1 MRFNHSSEF
10 LQVNRQLFSLREGI
24 VMGILNV
31 TPDSFYA
38 PSRVTVQIIADRAG
52 QMLQEG
58 AHILDVGGYSTR
70 PNASD
75 VPLSE
80 ELERVLVAV
89 ETIVKYFPNAC
100 ISVDTFRSHVAEKAI
115 QAGAHII
122 NDVSGG
128 QADPQMFACVGRLK
142 VPYVLMHS
150 RGNPQTMQS
159 LTNYTHLIE
168 EIMVFFQNRI
178 HKLIQHGCCDIIIDV
193 GFGFAK
199 TLEQNYL
206 VLNQLE
212 KFKIFELPILVGISR
227 KSMIWKLLKSSPD
240 DALNGTSALH
250 LWALSRGANIL
261 RVHDV
266 KPAIEILQ
274 IYRALQ
280 TY

>member
-1 MRFNHSSEF
+1 
-10 LQVNRQLFSLREGI
+10 
-24 VMGILNV
+24 MGILNV